1 VLFPV
6 GLALCSAMGK
16 TDKQKRAEQAR
27 AAASAGGSQK
37 AANVAA
43 AAGLAGL
50 GAGAGEVR
58 ACAASQTSPSNGSP
72 LLTQAHAAAPAGG
85 SQTATYAAAAGGLAG
100 FDAGAGAVRAR
111 AALNGYV
118 HGSLLPTQ
126 AVSWGAPDKRFSLMQ
141 VLPREGGGALV
152 HGLELSCGGRLLL
165 QPLPR
170 APPRLR
176 SPPRGYQLLARF
188 CRLRCR
194 LVACLALRL
203 GAVFHL

>member
-1 VLFPV
+1 
-6 GLALCSAMGK
+6 M
-16 TDKQKRAEQAR
+16 RATEASVTAR
-27 AAASAGGSQK
+27 LGSQT
-37 AANVAA
+37 A

-58 ACAASQTSPSNGSP
+58 ACANSQTSPSNGSP

-165 QPLPR
+165 QQEISARPAARPA
-170 APPRLR
+170 APALSSSRL
-176 SPPRGYQLLARF
+176 STFG
-188 CRLRCR
+188 
-194 LVACLALRL
+194 
-203 GAVFHL
+203 

>member
-1 VLFPV
+1 
-6 GLALCSAMGK
+6 MGK
-16 TDKQKRAEQAR
+16 THKKTRAENLERAQRAGVAVRQA
-27 AAASAGGSQK
+27 SH
-37 AANVAA
+37 AA

-100 FDAGAGAVRAR
+100 FDAGAGAVRAH

-152 HGLELSCGGRLLL
+152 HGLELSCGGHLLL
-165 QPLPR
+165 QQEISARPAARPA
-170 APPRLR
+170 APALSSSRL
-176 SPPRGYQLLARF
+176 STFG
-188 CRLRCR
+188 
-194 LVACLALRL
+194 
-203 GAVFHL
+203 